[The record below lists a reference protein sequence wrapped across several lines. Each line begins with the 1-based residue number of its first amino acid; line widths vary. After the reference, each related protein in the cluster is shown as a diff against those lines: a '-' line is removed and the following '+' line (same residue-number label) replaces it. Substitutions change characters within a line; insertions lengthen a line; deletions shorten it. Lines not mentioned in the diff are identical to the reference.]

1 MKYTPS
7 HEWAK
12 IEQDKAT
19 IGISSYGQKELGN
32 VVFVQ
37 LPQVGAKLQ
46 KGDEAAILESTK
58 AAVDLYTPL
67 TGEVIAVNESLQE
80 TPSLINSS
88 PEEKGWLFILKV
100 EHPQEEQELL
110 TLDDY
115 QNMLG

>member
-1 MKYTPS
+1 MKYTSS

-12 IEQDKAT
+12 IEQDKAI

-46 KGDEAAILESTK
+46 KGDEAAVLESTK

-80 TPSLINSS
+80 NPSLINSS
-88 PEEKGWLFILKV
+88 PEEKGWLFVLKI
-100 EHPQEEQELL
+100 ENPEEEKELL
-110 TLDDY
+110 TLHDY
-115 QNMLG
+115 EKMIG